1 MRGAAVSRGLV
12 TSAWRLAASGPTHGT
27 RLALLLAIG
36 KLVENFWKAA
46 MLRRLIL
53 AALLLVVCVDARPA
67 RAAEAAGPSI
77 YFGVM
82 SGTSK
87 PIVVTFV
94 FSKPGGFDPI
104 IGFSMAPIGDSC
116 NFNRT
121 TELELPLE
129 FRKSPLYEHG
139 VSPAELTPNEFPRFF
154 SIVVTAE
161 LTRLGLVKTRSESL
175 PYTTCTRE
183 LWEGLLDP
191 SPNHKPRRN

>member
-1 MRGAAVSRGLV
+1 
-12 TSAWRLAASGPTHGT
+12 
-27 RLALLLAIG
+27 
-36 KLVENFWKAA
+36 

-53 AALLLVVCVDARPA
+53 AALLLAVCVDARPA
-67 RAAEAAGPSI
+67 RAAEAGGPSI

-87 PIVVTFV
+87 PIIVTFV

-129 FRKSPLYEHG
+129 YRKSPLYEHG
-139 VSPAELTPNEFPRFF
+139 VSPAGLTPERFPDFF
-154 SIVVTAE
+154 SKVVPSE
-161 LTRLGLVKTRSESL
+161 LIESGLLASEEEGA
-175 PYTTCTRE
+175 PFAACTRE

>member
-1 MRGAAVSRGLV
+1 
-12 TSAWRLAASGPTHGT
+12 
-27 RLALLLAIG
+27 
-36 KLVENFWKAA
+36 
-46 MLRRLIL
+46 MLHRLIL
-53 AALLLVVCVDARPA
+53 AALLLVVCVHDRPA
-67 RAAEAAGPSI
+67 RAADQAPSI

-94 FSKPGGFDPI
+94 FSKPRGFDPI

-129 FRKSPLYEHG
+129 YRKSALYEYG
-139 VSPAELTPNEFPRFF
+139 VSPAGLTPDKFPDFF
-154 SIVVTAE
+154 SKVIPAE
-161 LTRLGLVKTRSESL
+161 LIEKGLLASEAEGE
-175 PYTTCTRE
+175 PFAACTRE

-191 SPNHKPRRN
+191 SPKHKP

>member
-1 MRGAAVSRGLV
+1 
-12 TSAWRLAASGPTHGT
+12 
-27 RLALLLAIG
+27 
-36 KLVENFWKAA
+36 
-46 MLRRLIL
+46 MLHRLIL
-53 AALLLVVCVDARPA
+53 AALLLVVCVHDRPA
-67 RAAEAAGPSI
+67 RAAEAGGPSI

-129 FRKSPLYEHG
+129 YRKSALYEHG
-139 VSPAELTPNEFPRFF
+139 VSPAALTPDRFADFF
-154 SIVVTAE
+154 SRVIPAQLIKNGFLASKAE
-161 LTRLGLVKTRSESL
+161 GE
-175 PYTTCTRE
+175 PFAACTRE

-191 SPNHKPRRN
+191 SPNHKPARK